1 MLTDVPGQK
10 DMNINEARKMI
21 GNKIIGITCHNSLKL
36 AKLAIKVKANYL
48 AFGAF
53 NSSKPKK

>member
-1 MLTDVPGQK
+1 MSLRSK

-36 AKLAIKVKANYL
+36 AKLVKKVK
-48 AFGAF
+48 
-53 NSSKPKK
+53 